1 MEYALGLVFKQN
13 GAGSLI
19 GFEGELPGGQLSDCT
34 GYANNRL
41 ESYFDQENIREI
53 FSRDAVSWLNGIKN
67 RNSQEI
73 LKLFSYA
80 YYYEFGGRVNL
91 FNNSQ
96 HQNLLDTQG
105 DYFQKALI
113 GYNADPVKY
122 NNDGYS
128 SEQITRIIYGSE
140 ITVFI
145 KPEVWL
151 KEHTR
156 TYYSRIIN
164 DSSLKNLYSFF
175 KIVMKNGLFMDE
187 IEDSMAMEL
196 SGFAWDYLNDV
207 AKEEQNDERNIFGK
221 LNELGRHIKSKR
233 ESIKKIKNNGGF
245 DGTAKRQKLLDLADK
260 AFQESRRIR
269 QYTDEMTSLMNRGSV
284 TISTILRDIPVI
296 TGKTL
301 DSDSEE
307 LINQLL
313 QSYTGTFENNSDA
326 LGVISQYLKQACSIS
341 RDRIGR
347 RESELTEDKNTL
359 LRQMR
364 QSCKTGQLD
373 DYKDLALSLYESPAY
388 KAGESLVLLGDS
400 LLEIPSYSPSGY
412 LNNLNSYGITLA
424 ALYKERMEAVKQT
437 GYREMQLDM
446 EDFIQRKENWRTR
459 FQEQLDDGMAQWK
472 RSTERMIGLRERWRQ
487 QF

>member
-1 MEYALGLVFKQN
+1 
-13 GAGSLI
+13 
-19 GFEGELPGGQLSDCT
+19 
-34 GYANNRL
+34 
-41 ESYFDQENIREI
+41 
-53 FSRDAVSWLNGIKN
+53 
-67 RNSQEI
+67 
-73 LKLFSYA
+73 
-80 YYYEFGGRVNL
+80 
-91 FNNSQ
+91 
-96 HQNLLDTQG
+96 
-105 DYFQKALI
+105 
-113 GYNADPVKY
+113 
-122 NNDGYS
+122 
-128 SEQITRIIYGSE
+128 
-140 ITVFI
+140 
-145 KPEVWL
+145 
-151 KEHTR
+151 
-156 TYYSRIIN
+156 
-164 DSSLKNLYSFF
+164 
-175 KIVMKNGLFMDE
+175 MDE

-487 QF
+487 QFLREYRYKDKLWQIRLEDFYSSKREWIDDCSLSAFKAGSDYMADKFGLEADRLINDSRYFLIPSVGSPAPEVSQILSDAMEEKP